1 MVVMAIYKLTKD
13 AISKLDDTTFADRG
27 IKERADLQR
36 LLRTDIAVVAQ
47 DTLVIG
53 EEYSDWEDSK
63 RRIDLLAVDRDA
75 NLVVIELKRSDDGGH
90 MELQAIRYAGM
101 IAGMT
106 FARAV
111 DVYQA
116 FLDKQKHGQDAS
128 AKLLEFLDWDSPRE
142 EDFARDV
149 RIVLVAADFSRELT
163 TTVLWLNKRELDIRC
178 VRLKPYDNGTET
190 IIDAQQVI
198 PLPEAEDYMVR
209 EKAKDQ
215 AARSEGA
222 GRHSLR
228 RAFWTEF
235 LPQAAEATPRF
246 AGRSPGDR
254 YYIDVSAG
262 LPGIR
267 YVYCVWTSQSG
278 LECYINRDDESG
290 AFNKVV
296 FDYLYSQRAAI
307 EAEYGRPLGWERLDT
322 KRASRIFDDTIPG
335 GIRSPRDQWPAMQRS
350 MIDAMLRF
358 ENALSTH
365 LTAAVAKAESG
376 SA

>member
-1 MVVMAIYKLTKD
+1 MVAMAIYKLSKD
-13 AISKLDDTTFADRG
+13 AITKLAGTTFADRG
-27 IKERADLQR
+27 VKERADLQR
-36 LLRTDIAVVAQ
+36 LLRVNIAVVAE

-53 EEYSDWEDSK
+53 EEYGEWEDSK
-63 RRIDLLAVDRDA
+63 RRIDLLALDRDA

-101 IAGMT
+101 VAGMT

-116 FLDKQKHGQDAS
+116 FLDKQKPGQDART
-128 AKLLEFLDWDSPRE
+128 KLLEFLDWDEPRE
-142 EDFARDV
+142 EDFASDV

-222 GRHSLR
+222 DRHALR
-228 RAFWTEF
+228 RAFWAEF
-235 LPQAAEATPRF
+235 LPQAAKATPRF
-246 AGRSPGDR
+246 AGRSPGDAH
-254 YYIDVSAG
+254 YIAVSAG
-262 LPGIR
+262 PNGLR
-267 YVYCVWTSQSG
+267 YVYCVWLNQSG
-278 LECYINRDDESG
+278 LEFYIDRDDGSG
-290 AFNKVV
+290 AFNKAV
-296 FDYLYSQRAAI
+296 FDYLDSKRAEI
-307 EAEYGRPLGWERLDT
+307 EAAYGRPLGWERLDT
-322 KRASRIFDDTIPG
+322 KRASRIFDDSIPG
-335 GIRSPRDQWPAMQRS
+335 GIRSPRDQWPAAQKG

-358 ENALSTH
+358 EKALTPH
-365 LTAAVAKAESG
+365 LAAAVAKAEAG
-376 SA
+376 S